1 MFDKYGVEL
10 EEGNQVIV
18 SSTDKRQQTYFG
30 KYRILEIEYCDYL
43 DSFLA
48 LVDHEDGDWV
58 SSENVIFLQGV

>member
-18 SSTDKRQQTYFG
+18 SSVDKAQQSYFG

-43 DSFLA
+43 DCFLA
-48 LVDHEDGDWV
+48 LVNHEDGNWV
-58 SSENVIFLQGV
+58 SSEDVIYLQGV